1 MEERFRNLDYQN
13 WKPVRTLGTDSYGT
27 VYEIARDDGFGMVDH
42 AALKVLSIPA
52 APEDFDALV
61 AEGRTPEEVTALLHR
76 QVETIARQLMAVDAI
91 SDEPNL
97 LRCEDHVIR
106 EHPDGRGWDI
116 YVRTE
121 LLPSLPDYLRN
132 HPHGEADIIRLGA
145 GLCSALET
153 CHRRGIVHGDIK
165 PRNVFVGGGNFN
177 EQVTYKL
184 GDFGMA
190 QFSAVDNTNDF
201 MAPEVLCGAEV
212 SPESDLYSVG
222 MVLYWALNERRIP
235 FVPLP
240 PTAVEASDLAIAREQ
255 RLRGDPL
262 PEPLHGSQALKNV
275 VMRACADDPA
285 QRYASVEEFRAA
297 LLAVA
302 RRAAAAQPQ
311 QAQAVRREAPAPK
324 AVAADTFPGSKP
336 KAQRKAV
343 PVESE
348 GAEKPHNAKK
358 TIAIVLGSLVVVA
371 LVVLIIVMALQGGKS
386 GVDSITLDH
395 ESAEIAPQD
404 TLTLK
409 ATVLD
414 ASGQEL
420 TDETL
425 TWSSSNAA
433 VATVKDGVVTG
444 VTEGKAKIT
453 VKAGKRSADCTI
465 TVTNDAIE
473 VKSLKLDKDRA
484 EMQIGDSLTL
494 TATMQ
499 PANAPDDL
507 VSWASSDPNI
517 ATVKK
522 GIVVATSSGSVTIT
536 ASAGSC
542 TATCQITVQA
552 PSRVDS
558 VTAETASATLDL
570 GGTKIVAGVINE
582 EMKIIGRGKLK
593 TNCPRAA
600 EAILEDVAKAVE
612 AAVIDAGITMNDVVS
627 VGIGTPG
634 SVNKKNGVIE
644 YANNLAFDNVPAR
657 DILESRLK
665 KTIYLDND
673 ANCAALGEAKAGA
686 GKGVNSFV
694 AITLGT
700 GVGSGIV
707 IDGKL
712 VTGVNDAA
720 GEMGHMVIVSDGGK
734 VNIREGN
741 GLTYGRITQLAPGTT
756 CPYVATAENRWHAV
770 VVGRRVGWVSPEYS
784 RII

>member
-106 EHPDGRGWDI
+106 AHPDGRGWDI

-132 HPHGEADIIRLGA
+132 HPHGEADIIQLGA

-311 QAQAVRREAPAPK
+311 QAQAVRREAPAAK

-404 TLTLK
+404 T
-409 ATVLD
+409 
-414 ASGQEL
+414 
-420 TDETL
+420 
-425 TWSSSNAA
+425 
-433 VATVKDGVVTG
+433 
-444 VTEGKAKIT
+444 
-453 VKAGKRSADCTI
+453 
-465 TVTNDAIE
+465 VTNDAIE

-522 GIVVATSSGSVTIT
+522 GIVVATSSGAVTIT

-558 VTAETASATLDL
+558 VTAETASTTLDL
-570 GGTKIVAGVINE
+570 GGTKTGTITFHIHGQNLDSLQGSV
-582 EMKIIGRGKLK
+582 KIY
-593 TNCPRAA
+593 AA
-600 EAILEDVAKAVE
+600 D
-612 AAVIDAGITMNDVVS
+612 GSVVS
-627 VGIGTPG
+627 LGQPVRTGNGTDDTYSVTATAAAAG
-634 SVNKKNGVIE
+634 STSVILQITG
-644 YANNLAFDNVPAR
+644 ADGTTHSAACTVTVK
-657 DILESRLK
+657 ES
-665 KTIYLDND
+665 KTILD
-673 ANCAALGEAKAGA
+673 LIP
-686 GKGVNSFV
+686 GVN
-694 AITLGT
+694 G
-700 GVGSGIV
+700 
-707 IDGKL
+707 
-712 VTGVNDAA
+712 
-720 GEMGHMVIVSDGGK
+720 
-734 VNIREGN
+734 
-741 GLTYGRITQLAPGTT
+741 
-756 CPYVATAENRWHAV
+756 
-770 VVGRRVGWVSPEYS
+770 
-784 RII
+784 

>member
-13 WKPVRTLGTDSYGT
+13 WKPVRTLGSDSYGT

-42 AALKVLSIPA
+42 AALKVLPIPA

-61 AEGRTPEEVTALLHR
+61 AEGRTPEEVTALFHR

-106 EHPDGRGWDI
+106 AHADGRGWDI

-145 GLCSALET
+145 GLCSVLET

-212 SPESDLYSVG
+212 SPASDLYSVG

-240 PTAVEASDLAIAREQ
+240 PTAVEASDPAIAREQ

-262 PEPLHGSQALKNV
+262 PEPLHGSQALKNI

-311 QAQAVRREAPAPK
+311 QPVRRETPAPAP
-324 AVAADTFPGSKP
+324 AAAGTFPGSKP

-343 PVESE
+343 PVETEDAQPKRSS
-348 GAEKPHNAKK
+348 KK
-358 TIAIVLGSLVVVA
+358 TAAIILGSLVVVA
-371 LVVLIIVMALQGGKS
+371 LIALILVMALQGGKS
-386 GVDSITLDH
+386 GVDSVTLDH
-395 ESAEIAPQD
+395 ETAEIAPQD
-404 TLTLK
+404 TLTLT

-414 ASGQEL
+414 ANGQEL
-420 TDETL
+420 KDETL

-453 VKAGKRSADCTI
+453 VKAGKRSADCTV

-473 VKSLKLDKDRA
+473 VKSLKLDQDKA

-494 TATMQ
+494 KATMQ
-499 PANAPDDL
+499 PANAPDEL

-522 GIVVATSSGSVTIT
+522 GIVIATSAGSVTIT

-542 TATCQITVQA
+542 TATCQITVKA

-558 VTAETASATLDL
+558 VKAETDSATLDL
-570 GGTKIVAGVINE
+570 NGTKTGTITFHV
-582 EMKIIGRGKLK
+582 RGQNLDSLQDTVKVY
-593 TNCPRAA
+593 AA
-600 EAILEDVAKAVE
+600 DGSVVSLGQPVRTGNGTDDIYSVTATA
-612 AAVIDAGITMNDVVS
+612 AAVGSTSVILQITAAD
-627 VGIGTPG
+627 GTTH
-634 SVNKKNGVIE
+634 SAACTVTVK
-644 YANNLAFDNVPAR
+644 
-657 DILESRLK
+657 ES
-665 KTIYLDND
+665 KTILD
-673 ANCAALGEAKAGA
+673 LIPG
-686 GKGVNSFV
+686 
-694 AITLGT
+694 
-700 GVGSGIV
+700 
-707 IDGKL
+707 
-712 VTGVNDAA
+712 
-720 GEMGHMVIVSDGGK
+720 M
-734 VNIREGN
+734 N
-741 GLTYGRITQLAPGTT
+741 G
-756 CPYVATAENRWHAV
+756 
-770 VVGRRVGWVSPEYS
+770 
-784 RII
+784 

>member
-13 WKPVRTLGTDSYGT
+13 WKPVRTLGGDSYGT

-52 APEDFDALV
+52 APEGFDALV
-61 AEGRTPEEVTALLHR
+61 AEGRTPEEVTALFHR

-106 EHPDGRGWDI
+106 AHADGRGWDI

-201 MAPEVLCGAEV
+201 MAPEVLCGAPV
-212 SPESDLYSVG
+212 SPASDLYSVG

-262 PEPLHGSQALKNV
+262 PEPLH
-275 VMRACADDPA
+275 
-285 QRYASVEEFRAA
+285 
-297 LLAVA
+297 
-302 RRAAAAQPQ
+302 AAAG
-311 QAQAVRREAPAPK
+311 
-324 AVAADTFPGSKP
+324 TFPGSKP

-343 PVESE
+343 PVETEDAQPKRSS
-348 GAEKPHNAKK
+348 KK
-358 TIAIVLGSLVVVA
+358 TVAIILGSLVVVA
-371 LVVLIIVMALQGGKS
+371 LIALILIMALQGGKS
-386 GVDSITLDH
+386 GVDSVTLDH
-395 ESAEIAPQD
+395 ETAEIAPQD
-404 TLTLK
+404 TLTLT

-414 ASGQEL
+414 ANGQEL
-420 TDETL
+420 KDETL

-453 VKAGKRSADCTI
+453 VKAGKRSADCTV

-473 VKSLKLDKDRA
+473 VKSLKLDQDKA

-494 TATMQ
+494 KATMQ
-499 PANAPDDL
+499 PANAPDEL

-522 GIVVATSSGSVTIT
+522 GIVIATSAGSVTIT

-542 TATCQITVQA
+542 TATCQITVKA

-558 VTAETASATLDL
+558 VKAETDSATLDL
-570 GGTKIVAGVINE
+570 NGTKTGTITFHV
-582 EMKIIGRGKLK
+582 RGQNLDSLQDTVKVY
-593 TNCPRAA
+593 AA
-600 EAILEDVAKAVE
+600 DGSVVSLGQPVRTGNGTDDTYSVTATA
-612 AAVIDAGITMNDVVS
+612 AAVGSTSVILQITAAD
-627 VGIGTPG
+627 GTTH
-634 SVNKKNGVIE
+634 SAACTVTVK
-644 YANNLAFDNVPAR
+644 
-657 DILESRLK
+657 ES
-665 KTIYLDND
+665 KTILD
-673 ANCAALGEAKAGA
+673 LIPG
-686 GKGVNSFV
+686 
-694 AITLGT
+694 
-700 GVGSGIV
+700 
-707 IDGKL
+707 
-712 VTGVNDAA
+712 
-720 GEMGHMVIVSDGGK
+720 M
-734 VNIREGN
+734 N
-741 GLTYGRITQLAPGTT
+741 G
-756 CPYVATAENRWHAV
+756 
-770 VVGRRVGWVSPEYS
+770 
-784 RII
+784 

>member
-13 WKPVRTLGTDSYGT
+13 WKPVRTLGSDSYGT

-61 AEGRTPEEVTALLHR
+61 AEGRTPEEVTALFHR

-91 SDEPNL
+91 SDDPNL

-106 EHPDGRGWDI
+106 AHPDGRGWDI

-177 EQVTYKL
+177 EQVSYKL

-201 MAPEVLCGAEV
+201 MAPEVLCGAPV
-212 SPESDLYSVG
+212 SPASDLYSVG

-311 QAQAVRREAPAPK
+311 QPVRRETPAPAP
-324 AVAADTFPGSKP
+324 AAAGTFPGSKP

-343 PVESE
+343 PVETEDTQPKRSS
-348 GAEKPHNAKK
+348 KK
-358 TIAIVLGSLVVVA
+358 TVAIILGSLVVVA
-371 LVVLIIVMALQGGKS
+371 LIALILIMALQGGKS
-386 GVDSITLDH
+386 GVDSVTLDH
-395 ESAEIAPQD
+395 ETAEIAPQD
-404 TLTLK
+404 TLTLT

-414 ASGQEL
+414 ANGQEL
-420 TDETL
+420 KDETL

-453 VKAGKRSADCTI
+453 VKAGKRSADCTV

-473 VKSLKLDKDRA
+473 VKSLKLDQDKA

-494 TATMQ
+494 KATMQ
-499 PANAPDDL
+499 PANAPDEL

-522 GIVVATSSGSVTIT
+522 GIVIATSAGSVTIT

-542 TATCQITVQA
+542 TATCQITVKA

-558 VTAETASATLDL
+558 VKAETDSATLDL
-570 GGTKIVAGVINE
+570 NGTKTGTITFHV
-582 EMKIIGRGKLK
+582 RGQNLDSLQDTVKVY
-593 TNCPRAA
+593 AA
-600 EAILEDVAKAVE
+600 DGSVVSLGQPVRTGNGTDDIYSVTATA
-612 AAVIDAGITMNDVVS
+612 AAVGSTSVILQITGAD
-627 VGIGTPG
+627 GTTH
-634 SVNKKNGVIE
+634 SAACTVTVK
-644 YANNLAFDNVPAR
+644 
-657 DILESRLK
+657 ES
-665 KTIYLDND
+665 KTILD
-673 ANCAALGEAKAGA
+673 LIPG
-686 GKGVNSFV
+686 
-694 AITLGT
+694 
-700 GVGSGIV
+700 
-707 IDGKL
+707 
-712 VTGVNDAA
+712 
-720 GEMGHMVIVSDGGK
+720 M
-734 VNIREGN
+734 N
-741 GLTYGRITQLAPGTT
+741 G
-756 CPYVATAENRWHAV
+756 
-770 VVGRRVGWVSPEYS
+770 
-784 RII
+784 

>member
-13 WKPVRTLGTDSYGT
+13 WKPVRTLGSDSYGT

-52 APEDFDALV
+52 AQEDFDALV
-61 AEGRTPEEVTALLHR
+61 AEGRTPEEVTALFHR

-91 SDEPNL
+91 SDDPNL

-106 EHPDGRGWDI
+106 AHPDGRGWDI

-212 SPESDLYSVG
+212 SPASDLYSVG

-302 RRAAAAQPQ
+302 RRTAAAQPQ
-311 QAQAVRREAPAPK
+311 QPVRRETPAPAP
-324 AVAADTFPGSKP
+324 AAAGTFPGSKP

-343 PVESE
+343 PVETEDAQPKRSS
-348 GAEKPHNAKK
+348 KK
-358 TIAIVLGSLVVVA
+358 TAAIILGSLVVVA
-371 LVVLIIVMALQGGKS
+371 LIALILIMALQGGKS
-386 GVDSITLDH
+386 GVDSVTLDH
-395 ESAEIAPQD
+395 ETAEIAPQD
-404 TLTLK
+404 TLTLT

-414 ASGQEL
+414 ANGQEL
-420 TDETL
+420 KDETL

-453 VKAGKRSADCTI
+453 VKAGKRSADCTV

-473 VKSLKLDKDRA
+473 VKSLKLDQDKA

-494 TATMQ
+494 KATMQ
-499 PANAPDDL
+499 PANAPDEL

-522 GIVVATSSGSVTIT
+522 GIVIATSAGSVTIT

-542 TATCQITVQA
+542 TATCQITVKA

-558 VTAETASATLDL
+558 VKAETDSATLDL
-570 GGTKIVAGVINE
+570 NGTKTSTITFHV
-582 EMKIIGRGKLK
+582 RGQNLDSLQDSVKVY
-593 TNCPRAA
+593 AA
-600 EAILEDVAKAVE
+600 DGSVVSLGQPVRTGHGTDDTYSVTATA
-612 AAVIDAGITMNDVVS
+612 AAVGSTSVILQITAAD
-627 VGIGTPG
+627 GTTH
-634 SVNKKNGVIE
+634 SAACTVTVK
-644 YANNLAFDNVPAR
+644 
-657 DILESRLK
+657 ES
-665 KTIYLDND
+665 KTILD
-673 ANCAALGEAKAGA
+673 LIPG
-686 GKGVNSFV
+686 
-694 AITLGT
+694 
-700 GVGSGIV
+700 
-707 IDGKL
+707 
-712 VTGVNDAA
+712 
-720 GEMGHMVIVSDGGK
+720 M
-734 VNIREGN
+734 N
-741 GLTYGRITQLAPGTT
+741 G
-756 CPYVATAENRWHAV
+756 
-770 VVGRRVGWVSPEYS
+770 
-784 RII
+784 

>member
-13 WKPVRTLGTDSYGT
+13 WKPVRTLGSDSYGT

-42 AALKVLSIPA
+42 AALKVLSVPA
-52 APEDFDALV
+52 AQEDFDALV
-61 AEGRTPEEVTALLHR
+61 AEGRSPEEVTALFHR

-106 EHPDGRGWDI
+106 AHADGRGWDI

-201 MAPEVLCGAEV
+201 MAPEVLCGAPV
-212 SPESDLYSVG
+212 SPASDLYSVG

-262 PEPLHGSQALKNV
+262 PEPLHGSQALKNI

-311 QAQAVRREAPAPK
+311 QQPVRREAPAP
-324 AVAADTFPGSKP
+324 APAAAGTFPGSKP

-343 PVESE
+343 PVETEDVQPKRNS
-348 GAEKPHNAKK
+348 KK
-358 TIAIVLGSLVVVA
+358 TVAIILGSLVVVA
-371 LVVLIIVMALQGGKS
+371 LIALILIMALQGGKS
-386 GVDSITLDH
+386 GVDSVTLDH
-395 ESAEIAPQD
+395 ETAEIAPQD
-404 TLTLK
+404 TLTLT

-414 ASGQEL
+414 ANGQEL
-420 TDETL
+420 KDETL

-453 VKAGKRSADCTI
+453 VKAGKRSADCTV

-473 VKSLKLDKDRA
+473 VKSLKLDQDKA

-494 TATMQ
+494 KATMQ
-499 PANAPDDL
+499 PANAPDEL

-522 GIVVATSSGSVTIT
+522 GIVIATSAGSVTIT

-542 TATCQITVQA
+542 TATCQITVKA

-558 VTAETASATLDL
+558 VKAETDSATLDL
-570 GGTKIVAGVINE
+570 NGTKTGTITFHV
-582 EMKIIGRGKLK
+582 RGQNLDSLQDTVKVY
-593 TNCPRAA
+593 AA
-600 EAILEDVAKAVE
+600 DGSVVSLGQPVRTGNGTDDTYSVTATA
-612 AAVIDAGITMNDVVS
+612 AAVGSTSVILQITAAD
-627 VGIGTPG
+627 GTTH
-634 SVNKKNGVIE
+634 SAACTVTVK
-644 YANNLAFDNVPAR
+644 
-657 DILESRLK
+657 ES
-665 KTIYLDND
+665 KTILD
-673 ANCAALGEAKAGA
+673 LIPG
-686 GKGVNSFV
+686 
-694 AITLGT
+694 
-700 GVGSGIV
+700 
-707 IDGKL
+707 
-712 VTGVNDAA
+712 
-720 GEMGHMVIVSDGGK
+720 M
-734 VNIREGN
+734 N
-741 GLTYGRITQLAPGTT
+741 G
-756 CPYVATAENRWHAV
+756 
-770 VVGRRVGWVSPEYS
+770 
-784 RII
+784 

>member
-13 WKPVRTLGTDSYGT
+13 WKPVRTLGSDSYGT

-106 EHPDGRGWDI
+106 AHADGRGWDI

-153 CHRRGIVHGDIK
+153 CHRR
-165 PRNVFVGGGNFN
+165 
-177 EQVTYKL
+177 
-184 GDFGMA
+184 DFGMA

-212 SPESDLYSVG
+212 SPASDLYSVG

-324 AVAADTFPGSKP
+324 AAAADTFPGSKP

-343 PVESE
+343 PVETE
-348 GAEKPHNAKK
+348 DAEKPHNAKK
-358 TIAIVLGSLVVVA
+358 TVAIILGSLVVVA
-371 LVVLIIVMALQGGKS
+371 LIALILVMALQGGKS
-386 GVDSITLDH
+386 GVGSITLDH
-395 ESAEIAPQD
+395 EKAEIAPQD

-414 ASGQEL
+414 ANGQEL

-453 VKAGKRSADCTI
+453 VKAGKRSADCTV

-473 VKSLKLDKDRA
+473 VKSLKLDKDKA
-484 EMQIGDSLTL
+484 ELQIGDSLTL
-494 TATMQ
+494 TAAMQ

-517 ATVKK
+517 ASVKK
-522 GIVVATSSGSVTIT
+522 GIVVATSAGSVTIT

-542 TATCQITVQA
+542 TATCQITVKA

-558 VTAETASATLDL
+558 VTAETGSATLDL
-570 GGTKIVAGVINE
+570 GGTKTGTITFHIHGQNLDSLQDSVKVY
-582 EMKIIGRGKLK
+582 
-593 TNCPRAA
+593 AA
-600 EAILEDVAKAVE
+600 D
-612 AAVIDAGITMNDVVS
+612 GSVVS
-627 VGIGTPG
+627 LGQPVRTGNGTDDTYSVTATAAAAG
-634 SVNKKNGVIE
+634 STSVILQITG
-644 YANNLAFDNVPAR
+644 ADGTTHSAACTVTVK
-657 DILESRLK
+657 ES
-665 KTIYLDND
+665 KTILD
-673 ANCAALGEAKAGA
+673 LIPG
-686 GKGVNSFV
+686 
-694 AITLGT
+694 
-700 GVGSGIV
+700 
-707 IDGKL
+707 
-712 VTGVNDAA
+712 
-720 GEMGHMVIVSDGGK
+720 M
-734 VNIREGN
+734 N
-741 GLTYGRITQLAPGTT
+741 G
-756 CPYVATAENRWHAV
+756 
-770 VVGRRVGWVSPEYS
+770 
-784 RII
+784 

>member
-13 WKPVRTLGTDSYGT
+13 WKPVRTLGSDSYGT

-52 APEDFDALV
+52 APEDFDTLV
-61 AEGRTPEEVTALLHR
+61 AEGRTPEEVTALFHR

-106 EHPDGRGWDI
+106 AHADGRGWDI

-165 PRNVFVGGGNFN
+165 PHNVFVGGGNFN

-201 MAPEVLCGAEV
+201 MAPEVLCGAPV
-212 SPESDLYSVG
+212 SPASDLYSVG

-262 PEPLHGSQALKNV
+262 PEPLHGSQALKNI

-311 QAQAVRREAPAPK
+311 QQPVRREAPAP
-324 AVAADTFPGSKP
+324 APAAAGTFPGSKP

-343 PVESE
+343 PVETEDAQPKRSS
-348 GAEKPHNAKK
+348 KK
-358 TIAIVLGSLVVVA
+358 TVAIILGSLVVVA
-371 LVVLIIVMALQGGKS
+371 LIALILIMALQGGKS
-386 GVDSITLDH
+386 GVDSVTLDH
-395 ESAEIAPQD
+395 ETAEIAPQD
-404 TLTLK
+404 TLTLT

-414 ASGQEL
+414 ANGQEL
-420 TDETL
+420 KDETL

-453 VKAGKRSADCTI
+453 VKAG
-465 TVTNDAIE
+465 
-473 VKSLKLDKDRA
+473 
-484 EMQIGDSLTL
+484 
-494 TATMQ
+494 
-499 PANAPDDL
+499 
-507 VSWASSDPNI
+507 
-517 ATVKK
+517 
-522 GIVVATSSGSVTIT
+522 
-536 ASAGSC
+536 
-542 TATCQITVQA
+542 
-552 PSRVDS
+552 
-558 VTAETASATLDL
+558 
-570 GGTKIVAGVINE
+570 
-582 EMKIIGRGKLK
+582 
-593 TNCPRAA
+593 
-600 EAILEDVAKAVE
+600 
-612 AAVIDAGITMNDVVS
+612 
-627 VGIGTPG
+627 
-634 SVNKKNGVIE
+634 
-644 YANNLAFDNVPAR
+644 
-657 DILESRLK
+657 
-665 KTIYLDND
+665 
-673 ANCAALGEAKAGA
+673 
-686 GKGVNSFV
+686 
-694 AITLGT
+694 
-700 GVGSGIV
+700 
-707 IDGKL
+707 
-712 VTGVNDAA
+712 
-720 GEMGHMVIVSDGGK
+720 
-734 VNIREGN
+734 
-741 GLTYGRITQLAPGTT
+741 
-756 CPYVATAENRWHAV
+756 
-770 VVGRRVGWVSPEYS
+770 
-784 RII
+784 

>member
-13 WKPVRTLGTDSYGT
+13 WKPVRTLGSDSYGT

-91 SDEPNL
+91 SGEPNL

-106 EHPDGRGWDI
+106 AHADGRGWDI

-132 HPHGEADIIRLGA
+132 YPHGEADIIRLGA

-165 PRNVFVGGGNFN
+165 PRNVFVGGGNFDA
-177 EQVTYKL
+177 QVTYKL

-212 SPESDLYSVG
+212 SPASDLYSVG

-311 QAQAVRREAPAPK
+311 QQQQAVRREAPAPK
-324 AVAADTFPGSKP
+324 TAAADTFPGSKP

-343 PVESE
+343 PVEPE
-348 GAEKPHNAKK
+348 DAEKPHNAKK

-371 LVVLIIVMALQGGKS
+371 LIALILVMALQGGKS
-386 GVDSITLDH
+386 GVGSVTLDH
-395 ESAEIAPQD
+395 EKAEIAPQD

-414 ASGQEL
+414 AIAHLEH
-420 TDETL
+420 
-425 TWSSSNAA
+425 
-433 VATVKDGVVTG
+433 
-444 VTEGKAKIT
+444 
-453 VKAGKRSADCTI
+453 
-465 TVTNDAIE
+465 AIR
-473 VKSLKLDKDRA
+473 V
-484 EMQIGDSLTL
+484 M
-494 TATMQ
+494 
-499 PANAPDDL
+499 
-507 VSWASSDPNI
+507 
-517 ATVKK
+517 
-522 GIVVATSSGSVTIT
+522 GI
-536 ASAGSC
+536 
-542 TATCQITVQA
+542 
-552 PSRVDS
+552 DH
-558 VTAETASATLDL
+558 
-570 GGTKIVAGVINE
+570 
-582 EMKIIGRGKLK
+582 
-593 TNCPRAA
+593 
-600 EAILEDVAKAVE
+600 
-612 AAVIDAGITMNDVVS
+612 
-627 VGIGTPG
+627 VGIGTDFDG
-634 SVNKKNGVIE
+634 DGGVRGFADSSEVI
-644 YANNLAFDNVPAR
+644 AFTRRLLQRRYSER
-657 DILESRLK
+657 DIEKIWGGNWLRVM
-665 KTIYLDND
+665 
-673 ANCAALGEAKAGA
+673 AA
-686 GKGVNSFV
+686 VQ
-694 AITLGT
+694 
-700 GVGSGIV
+700 
-707 IDGKL
+707 
-712 VTGVNDAA
+712 
-720 GEMGHMVIVSDGGK
+720 
-734 VNIREGN
+734 R
-741 GLTYGRITQLAPGTT
+741 
-756 CPYVATAENRWHAV
+756 
-770 VVGRRVGWVSPEYS
+770 
-784 RII
+784 

>member
-76 QVETIARQLMAVDAI
+76 QVEAIARQLMAVDAI

-106 EHPDGRGWDI
+106 AHPDGRGWDI

-343 PVESE
+343 PVESG

-522 GIVVATSSGSVTIT
+522 GIVVATS
-536 ASAGSC
+536 
-542 TATCQITVQA
+542 TATCQSTVQA

-570 GGTKIVAGVINE
+570 GGTKTGTITFHIHGQNLDSLQSTVKVYAADGSVVSLGQPVRTGNGTDDTYSVTATAAAAGSTSVILQITGADGTTHSAACTVTVKE
-582 EMKIIGRGKLK
+582 SRQGKSPCRPFFKLRLRPRYDLFHPVPYPDGVRSGEQATPFPHCAGTK
-593 TNCPRAA
+593 KPLLFPISHAYPPSTRPGCTSVQPGLVRSDSVFPLSRCGCPPRSRRPRAVHGRDH
-600 EAILEDVAKAVE
+600 LLRDRHR
-612 AAVIDAGITMNDVVS
+612 
-627 VGIGTPG
+627 PG
-634 SVNKKNGVIE
+634 SP
-644 YANNLAFDNVPAR
+644 AATTWDNR
-657 DILESRLK
+657 HR
-665 KTIYLDND
+665 N
-673 ANCAALGEAKAGA
+673 
-686 GKGVNSFV
+686 
-694 AITLGT
+694 
-700 GVGSGIV
+700 
-707 IDGKL
+707 
-712 VTGVNDAA
+712 
-720 GEMGHMVIVSDGGK
+720 
-734 VNIREGN
+734 
-741 GLTYGRITQLAPGTT
+741 
-756 CPYVATAENRWHAV
+756 
-770 VVGRRVGWVSPEYS
+770 
-784 RII
+784 

>member
-13 WKPVRTLGTDSYGT
+13 WKPVRTLGSDSYGT

-61 AEGRTPEEVTALLHR
+61 AEGRTPEEVTALFHR

-91 SDEPNL
+91 SDDPNL

-106 EHPDGRGWDI
+106 AHADGRGWDI

-212 SPESDLYSVG
+212 SPASDLYSVG

-311 QAQAVRREAPAPK
+311 QPVRRETPAPAP
-324 AVAADTFPGSKP
+324 AAAGTFPGSKP

-343 PVESE
+343 PVETEDVQPKRSS
-348 GAEKPHNAKK
+348 KK
-358 TIAIVLGSLVVVA
+358 TAAIILGSLVVVA
-371 LVVLIIVMALQGGKS
+371 LIALILVMALQGGKS
-386 GVDSITLDH
+386 GVDSVTLDH
-395 ESAEIAPQD
+395 ETAEIAPQD
-404 TLTLK
+404 TLTLT

-414 ASGQEL
+414 ANGQEL
-420 TDETL
+420 KDETL

-453 VKAGKRSADCTI
+453 VKAGKRSADCTV

-473 VKSLKLDKDRA
+473 VKSLKLDQDKA

-494 TATMQ
+494 KATMQ
-499 PANAPDDL
+499 PANAPDEL

-522 GIVVATSSGSVTIT
+522 GIVIATSAGSVTIT

-542 TATCQITVQA
+542 TATCQITVKA

-558 VTAETASATLDL
+558 VKAETDSATLDL
-570 GGTKIVAGVINE
+570 NGTKTGTITFHV
-582 EMKIIGRGKLK
+582 RGQNLDSLQDTVKVY
-593 TNCPRAA
+593 AA
-600 EAILEDVAKAVE
+600 DGSVVSLGQPVRTGNGTDDIYSVTVTA
-612 AAVIDAGITMNDVVS
+612 AAVGSTSVILQITAAD
-627 VGIGTPG
+627 GTTH
-634 SVNKKNGVIE
+634 SAACTVTVK
-644 YANNLAFDNVPAR
+644 
-657 DILESRLK
+657 ES
-665 KTIYLDND
+665 KTILD
-673 ANCAALGEAKAGA
+673 LIPG
-686 GKGVNSFV
+686 
-694 AITLGT
+694 
-700 GVGSGIV
+700 
-707 IDGKL
+707 
-712 VTGVNDAA
+712 
-720 GEMGHMVIVSDGGK
+720 M
-734 VNIREGN
+734 N
-741 GLTYGRITQLAPGTT
+741 G
-756 CPYVATAENRWHAV
+756 
-770 VVGRRVGWVSPEYS
+770 
-784 RII
+784 

>member
-13 WKPVRTLGTDSYGT
+13 WKPVRTLGSDSYGT

-61 AEGRTPEEVTALLHR
+61 AEGRTPEEVTALFHR
-76 QVETIARQLMAVDAI
+76 QVETIARQLMAIDTI
-91 SDEPNL
+91 SDDPNL

-106 EHPDGRGWDI
+106 AHPDGHGWDI

-212 SPESDLYSVG
+212 SPASDLYSVG

-302 RRAAAAQPQ
+302 RRTAAAQPQ
-311 QAQAVRREAPAPK
+311 QPVRRETPAPAP
-324 AVAADTFPGSKP
+324 AAAGTFPGSKP

-343 PVESE
+343 PVETEDAQPKRSL
-348 GAEKPHNAKK
+348 KK
-358 TIAIVLGSLVVVA
+358 TAAIILGSLVVVA
-371 LVVLIIVMALQGGKS
+371 LIALILVMALQGGKS
-386 GVDSITLDH
+386 GVDSVTLDH
-395 ESAEIAPQD
+395 ETAEIAPQD
-404 TLTLK
+404 TLTLT

-414 ASGQEL
+414 ANGQEL
-420 TDETL
+420 KDETL

-453 VKAGKRSADCTI
+453 VKAGKRSADCTV

-473 VKSLKLDKDRA
+473 VKSLKLDQDKA

-494 TATMQ
+494 KATMQ
-499 PANAPDDL
+499 PANAPDEL

-522 GIVVATSSGSVTIT
+522 GIVIATSAGSVTIT

-542 TATCQITVQA
+542 TATCQITVKA

-558 VTAETASATLDL
+558 VKAETDSATLDL
-570 GGTKIVAGVINE
+570 NGTKTGTITFHV
-582 EMKIIGRGKLK
+582 RGQNLDSLQDTVKVY
-593 TNCPRAA
+593 AA
-600 EAILEDVAKAVE
+600 DGSVVSLGQPVRTGNGTDDIYSVTATA
-612 AAVIDAGITMNDVVS
+612 AAVGSTSVILQITAAD
-627 VGIGTPG
+627 GTTH
-634 SVNKKNGVIE
+634 SAACTVTVK
-644 YANNLAFDNVPAR
+644 
-657 DILESRLK
+657 ES
-665 KTIYLDND
+665 KTILD
-673 ANCAALGEAKAGA
+673 LIPG
-686 GKGVNSFV
+686 
-694 AITLGT
+694 
-700 GVGSGIV
+700 
-707 IDGKL
+707 
-712 VTGVNDAA
+712 
-720 GEMGHMVIVSDGGK
+720 M
-734 VNIREGN
+734 N
-741 GLTYGRITQLAPGTT
+741 G
-756 CPYVATAENRWHAV
+756 
-770 VVGRRVGWVSPEYS
+770 
-784 RII
+784 

>member
-13 WKPVRTLGTDSYGT
+13 WKPVRTLGSDSYGT

-106 EHPDGRGWDI
+106 AHADGRGWDI

-165 PRNVFVGGGNFN
+165 PRNVFVGGGNFD

-212 SPESDLYSVG
+212 SPASDLYSVG

-311 QAQAVRREAPAPK
+311 QAQAVRRE
-324 AVAADTFPGSKP
+324 
-336 KAQRKAV
+336 
-343 PVESE
+343 
-348 GAEKPHNAKK
+348 
-358 TIAIVLGSLVVVA
+358 
-371 LVVLIIVMALQGGKS
+371 
-386 GVDSITLDH
+386 
-395 ESAEIAPQD
+395 
-404 TLTLK
+404 
-409 ATVLD
+409 
-414 ASGQEL
+414 
-420 TDETL
+420 
-425 TWSSSNAA
+425 
-433 VATVKDGVVTG
+433 
-444 VTEGKAKIT
+444 
-453 VKAGKRSADCTI
+453 
-465 TVTNDAIE
+465 
-473 VKSLKLDKDRA
+473 
-484 EMQIGDSLTL
+484 
-494 TATMQ
+494 
-499 PANAPDDL
+499 
-507 VSWASSDPNI
+507 
-517 ATVKK
+517 
-522 GIVVATSSGSVTIT
+522 
-536 ASAGSC
+536 
-542 TATCQITVQA
+542 
-552 PSRVDS
+552 
-558 VTAETASATLDL
+558 
-570 GGTKIVAGVINE
+570 
-582 EMKIIGRGKLK
+582 
-593 TNCPRAA
+593 
-600 EAILEDVAKAVE
+600 
-612 AAVIDAGITMNDVVS
+612 
-627 VGIGTPG
+627 TP
-634 SVNKKNGVIE
+634 
-644 YANNLAFDNVPAR
+644 P
-657 DILESRLK
+657 
-665 KTIYLDND
+665 
-673 ANCAALGEAKAGA
+673 
-686 GKGVNSFV
+686 
-694 AITLGT
+694 
-700 GVGSGIV
+700 
-707 IDGKL
+707 
-712 VTGVNDAA
+712 
-720 GEMGHMVIVSDGGK
+720 
-734 VNIREGN
+734 
-741 GLTYGRITQLAPGTT
+741 
-756 CPYVATAENRWHAV
+756 
-770 VVGRRVGWVSPEYS
+770 
-784 RII
+784 

>member
-13 WKPVRTLGTDSYGT
+13 WKPVRTLGSDSYGT

-106 EHPDGRGWDI
+106 AHADGRGWDI

-165 PRNVFVGGGNFN
+165 PRNVFVGGGNFDA
-177 EQVTYKL
+177 QVTYKL

-212 SPESDLYSVG
+212 SPASDLYSVG

-311 QAQAVRREAPAPK
+311 QQQQAVRREAPAPK
-324 AVAADTFPGSKP
+324 AAAADTFPGSKP

-343 PVESE
+343 PVEPE

-371 LVVLIIVMALQGGKS
+371 LIALILVMALQGGKS
-386 GVDSITLDH
+386 GVGSVTLDH
-395 ESAEIAPQD
+395 EKAEIAPQD

-414 ASGQEL
+414 ANGQEL

-444 VTEGKAKIT
+444 VTE
-453 VKAGKRSADCTI
+453 
-465 TVTNDAIE
+465 E
-473 VKSLKLDKDRA
+473 
-484 EMQIGDSLTL
+484 
-494 TATMQ
+494 
-499 PANAPDDL
+499 
-507 VSWASSDPNI
+507 
-517 ATVKK
+517 
-522 GIVVATSSGSVTIT
+522 
-536 ASAGSC
+536 
-542 TATCQITVQA
+542 
-552 PSRVDS
+552 
-558 VTAETASATLDL
+558 
-570 GGTKIVAGVINE
+570 
-582 EMKIIGRGKLK
+582 IGR
-593 TNCPRAA
+593 AH
-600 EAILEDVAKAVE
+600 V
-612 AAVIDAGITMNDVVS
+612 
-627 VGIGTPG
+627 
-634 SVNKKNGVIE
+634 
-644 YANNLAFDNVPAR
+644 
-657 DILESRLK
+657 
-665 KTIYLDND
+665 
-673 ANCAALGEAKAGA
+673 
-686 GKGVNSFV
+686 
-694 AITLGT
+694 
-700 GVGSGIV
+700 
-707 IDGKL
+707 
-712 VTGVNDAA
+712 
-720 GEMGHMVIVSDGGK
+720 
-734 VNIREGN
+734 
-741 GLTYGRITQLAPGTT
+741 
-756 CPYVATAENRWHAV
+756 
-770 VVGRRVGWVSPEYS
+770 
-784 RII
+784 

>member
-13 WKPVRTLGTDSYGT
+13 WKPVRTLGSDSYGT

-52 APEDFDALV
+52 SPEDFDALV
-61 AEGRTPEEVTALLHR
+61 AEGRTPEEVTALLHH

-106 EHPDGRGWDI
+106 AHADGRGWDI

-165 PRNVFVGGGNFN
+165 PRNVFVGGGNFD

-212 SPESDLYSVG
+212 SPASDLYSVG

-311 QAQAVRREAPAPK
+311 QQPPQAVRREAPAPR
-324 AVAADTFPGSKP
+324 AAAADAFPGSKP

-343 PVESE
+343 PVETE
-348 GAEKPHNAKK
+348 DAEKPRNAKK

-371 LVVLIIVMALQGGKS
+371 LIALILVMALQGGKS
-386 GVDSITLDH
+386 GVGSITLDH
-395 ESAEIAPQD
+395 EKAEIAPQD

-414 ASGQEL
+414 ANGQEL

-453 VKAGKRSADCTI
+453 VKAGKRSADCTV

-473 VKSLKLDKDRA
+473 VKSLKLDKDKA
-484 EMQIGDSLTL
+484 ELQIGDSLTL

-517 ATVKK
+517 ASVKK
-522 GIVVATSSGSVTIT
+522 GIVVATSSGAVTIT

-542 TATCQITVQA
+542 TATCQITVKA

-558 VTAETASATLDL
+558 VTAETGSATLDL
-570 GGTKIVAGVINE
+570 NGTKTGTITFHIHGQNLDSLQDSV
-582 EMKIIGRGKLK
+582 KIY
-593 TNCPRAA
+593 AA
-600 EAILEDVAKAVE
+600 D
-612 AAVIDAGITMNDVVS
+612 DSVVS
-627 VGIGTPG
+627 LGQPVRTGNGTDDTYSVTATAAAAG
-634 SVNKKNGVIE
+634 STSVILQITG
-644 YANNLAFDNVPAR
+644 ADGTTHSAACTVTVK
-657 DILESRLK
+657 ES
-665 KTIYLDND
+665 KTILD
-673 ANCAALGEAKAGA
+673 LIP
-686 GKGVNSFV
+686 GVN
-694 AITLGT
+694 G
-700 GVGSGIV
+700 
-707 IDGKL
+707 
-712 VTGVNDAA
+712 
-720 GEMGHMVIVSDGGK
+720 
-734 VNIREGN
+734 
-741 GLTYGRITQLAPGTT
+741 
-756 CPYVATAENRWHAV
+756 
-770 VVGRRVGWVSPEYS
+770 
-784 RII
+784 

>member
-13 WKPVRTLGTDSYGT
+13 WKPVRTLGSDSYGT

-52 APEDFDALV
+52 APEDFDTLV
-61 AEGRTPEEVTALLHR
+61 AEGRTPEEVTALFHR

-91 SDEPNL
+91 SDDPNL

-106 EHPDGRGWDI
+106 AHADGRGWDI

-201 MAPEVLCGAEV
+201 MAPEVLCGAPV
-212 SPESDLYSVG
+212 SPASDLYSVG

-262 PEPLHGSQALKNV
+262 PEPLHGSQALKNI

-311 QAQAVRREAPAPK
+311 QQPVRREAPAP
-324 AVAADTFPGSKP
+324 APAAAGTFPGSKP

-343 PVESE
+343 PVETEDAQPKRSS
-348 GAEKPHNAKK
+348 KK
-358 TIAIVLGSLVVVA
+358 TVAIILGSLVVVA
-371 LVVLIIVMALQGGKS
+371 LIALILIMALQGGKS
-386 GVDSITLDH
+386 GVDSVTLDH
-395 ESAEIAPQD
+395 ETAEIAPQD
-404 TLTLK
+404 TLTLT

-414 ASGQEL
+414 ANGQEL
-420 TDETL
+420 KDETL

-453 VKAGKRSADCTI
+453 VKAGKRSADCTV

-473 VKSLKLDKDRA
+473 VKSLKLDQDKA

-494 TATMQ
+494 KATMQ
-499 PANAPDDL
+499 PANAPDEL

-522 GIVVATSSGSVTIT
+522 GIVIATSAGSVTIT

-542 TATCQITVQA
+542 TATCQITVKA

-558 VTAETASATLDL
+558 VKAETDSATLDL
-570 GGTKIVAGVINE
+570 NGTKTGTITFHV
-582 EMKIIGRGKLK
+582 RGQNLDSLQDTVKVY
-593 TNCPRAA
+593 AA
-600 EAILEDVAKAVE
+600 DGSVVSLGQPVRTGNGTDDIYSVTATA
-612 AAVIDAGITMNDVVS
+612 AAVGSTSVILQITAAD
-627 VGIGTPG
+627 GTTH
-634 SVNKKNGVIE
+634 SAACTVTVK
-644 YANNLAFDNVPAR
+644 
-657 DILESRLK
+657 ES
-665 KTIYLDND
+665 KTILD
-673 ANCAALGEAKAGA
+673 LIPG
-686 GKGVNSFV
+686 
-694 AITLGT
+694 
-700 GVGSGIV
+700 
-707 IDGKL
+707 
-712 VTGVNDAA
+712 
-720 GEMGHMVIVSDGGK
+720 M
-734 VNIREGN
+734 N
-741 GLTYGRITQLAPGTT
+741 G
-756 CPYVATAENRWHAV
+756 
-770 VVGRRVGWVSPEYS
+770 
-784 RII
+784 

>member
-13 WKPVRTLGTDSYGT
+13 WKPVRTLGSDSYGT

-61 AEGRTPEEVTALLHR
+61 AEGRAPEEVTALFHR

-91 SDEPNL
+91 SDDPNL

-106 EHPDGRGWDI
+106 AHADGRGWDI

-212 SPESDLYSVG
+212 SPASDLYSVG

-311 QAQAVRREAPAPK
+311 QPVRRETPAPAP
-324 AVAADTFPGSKP
+324 AAAGTFPGSKP

-343 PVESE
+343 PVETE
-348 GAEKPHNAKK
+348 DAEKPHNAKK
-358 TIAIVLGSLVVVA
+358 TVAIILGSLVVVA
-371 LVVLIIVMALQGGKS
+371 LIALILVMSLQGGKS
-386 GVDSITLDH
+386 GVDSVTLDH
-395 ESAEIAPQD
+395 ETAEIAPQD
-404 TLTLK
+404 TLTLT

-414 ASGQEL
+414 ANGQEL
-420 TDETL
+420 KDETL

-453 VKAGKRSADCTI
+453 VKAGKRSADCTV

-473 VKSLKLDKDRA
+473 VKSLKLDQDKA

-494 TATMQ
+494 KATMQ
-499 PANAPDDL
+499 PANAPDEL

-522 GIVVATSSGSVTIT
+522 GIVIATSAGSVTIT

-542 TATCQITVQA
+542 TATCQITVKA

-558 VTAETASATLDL
+558 VKAETDSATLDL
-570 GGTKIVAGVINE
+570 NGTKTGTITFHV
-582 EMKIIGRGKLK
+582 RGQNLDSLQDSVKVY
-593 TNCPRAA
+593 AA
-600 EAILEDVAKAVE
+600 D
-612 AAVIDAGITMNDVVS
+612 GSVVS
-627 VGIGTPG
+627 LGQPVRTGNGTDDTYSVTVTGTAVGSTSVILQITAADGTTH
-634 SVNKKNGVIE
+634 SAACTVTVK
-644 YANNLAFDNVPAR
+644 
-657 DILESRLK
+657 ES
-665 KTIYLDND
+665 KTILD
-673 ANCAALGEAKAGA
+673 LIPG
-686 GKGVNSFV
+686 
-694 AITLGT
+694 
-700 GVGSGIV
+700 
-707 IDGKL
+707 
-712 VTGVNDAA
+712 
-720 GEMGHMVIVSDGGK
+720 M
-734 VNIREGN
+734 N
-741 GLTYGRITQLAPGTT
+741 G
-756 CPYVATAENRWHAV
+756 
-770 VVGRRVGWVSPEYS
+770 
-784 RII
+784 

>member
-106 EHPDGRGWDI
+106 AHPDGRGWDI

-311 QAQAVRREAPAPK
+311 QQP
-324 AVAADTFPGSKP
+324 KP
-336 KAQRKAV
+336 KKDDKPHQPRQVAERRVVDTRGATTNLSKYDKRPLPRPSPRTRSPARNQRHSARPCRSSPRARKNRTMQRKPSPSCSARSSLWRSSCSSSSWRCRAES
-343 PVESE
+343 PVS
-348 GAEKPHNAKK
+348 
-358 TIAIVLGSLVVVA
+358 TRSR
-371 LVVLIIVMALQGGKS
+371 
-386 GVDSITLDH
+386 SITNR
-395 ESAEIAPQD
+395 P
-404 TLTLK
+404 
-409 ATVLD
+409 
-414 ASGQEL
+414 
-420 TDETL
+420 
-425 TWSSSNAA
+425 
-433 VATVKDGVVTG
+433 
-444 VTEGKAKIT
+444 
-453 VKAGKRSADCTI
+453 RSLRRT
-465 TVTNDAIE
+465 
-473 VKSLKLDKDRA
+473 
-484 EMQIGDSLTL
+484 
-494 TATMQ
+494 
-499 PANAPDDL
+499 
-507 VSWASSDPNI
+507 
-517 ATVKK
+517 
-522 GIVVATSSGSVTIT
+522 
-536 ASAGSC
+536 
-542 TATCQITVQA
+542 
-552 PSRVDS
+552 PSRS
-558 VTAETASATLDL
+558 RPPCSTP
-570 GGTKIVAGVINE
+570 AG
-582 EMKIIGRGKLK
+582 R
-593 TNCPRAA
+593 
-600 EAILEDVAKAVE
+600 
-612 AAVIDAGITMNDVVS
+612 S
-627 VGIGTPG
+627 
-634 SVNKKNGVIE
+634 
-644 YANNLAFDNVPAR
+644 
-657 DILESRLK
+657 
-665 KTIYLDND
+665 
-673 ANCAALGEAKAGA
+673 
-686 GKGVNSFV
+686 
-694 AITLGT
+694 
-700 GVGSGIV
+700 
-707 IDGKL
+707 
-712 VTGVNDAA
+712 
-720 GEMGHMVIVSDGGK
+720 
-734 VNIREGN
+734 
-741 GLTYGRITQLAPGTT
+741 
-756 CPYVATAENRWHAV
+756 
-770 VVGRRVGWVSPEYS
+770 
-784 RII
+784 

>member
-13 WKPVRTLGTDSYGT
+13 WKPVRTLGSDSYGT

-52 APEDFDALV
+52 SPEDFDALV

-106 EHPDGRGWDI
+106 AHADGRGWDI

-145 GLCSALET
+145 GLCSALEA

-165 PRNVFVGGGNFN
+165 PRNVFVGGGNFD

-212 SPESDLYSVG
+212 SPASDLYSVG

-302 RRAAAAQPQ
+302 RRAAAAD
-311 QAQAVRREAPAPK
+311 A
-324 AVAADTFPGSKP
+324 FPGAKP

-343 PVESE
+343 PVETE
-348 GAEKPHNAKK
+348 DAEKPRSTKK

-371 LVVLIIVMALQGGKS
+371 LIALILVMALQGGKS
-386 GVDSITLDH
+386 GVGSVTLDH
-395 ESAEIAPQD
+395 EQAEIAPQD

-414 ASGQEL
+414 ANGQEL

-453 VKAGKRSADCTI
+453 VKAGKRSADCTV

-473 VKSLKLDKDRA
+473 VKSLKLDKDKA
-484 EMQIGDSLTL
+484 ELQIGDSLTL

-522 GIVVATSSGSVTIT
+522 GIVVATSSGAVTIT

-542 TATCQITVQA
+542 TATCQITVKA

-558 VTAETASATLDL
+558 VTAETGSATLDL
-570 GGTKIVAGVINE
+570 GGTKTGTITFHIHGQNLDSLQDSVKVY
-582 EMKIIGRGKLK
+582 
-593 TNCPRAA
+593 AA
-600 EAILEDVAKAVE
+600 D
-612 AAVIDAGITMNDVVS
+612 GSVVS
-627 VGIGTPG
+627 LGQPVRTGNGTDDTYSVTATAAAAG
-634 SVNKKNGVIE
+634 STSVILQITG
-644 YANNLAFDNVPAR
+644 ADGTTHSAACTVTVK
-657 DILESRLK
+657 ES
-665 KTIYLDND
+665 KTILD
-673 ANCAALGEAKAGA
+673 LIPG
-686 GKGVNSFV
+686 
-694 AITLGT
+694 
-700 GVGSGIV
+700 
-707 IDGKL
+707 
-712 VTGVNDAA
+712 
-720 GEMGHMVIVSDGGK
+720 M
-734 VNIREGN
+734 N
-741 GLTYGRITQLAPGTT
+741 G
-756 CPYVATAENRWHAV
+756 
-770 VVGRRVGWVSPEYS
+770 
-784 RII
+784 

>member
-13 WKPVRTLGTDSYGT
+13 WKPVRTLGSDSYGT

-42 AALKVLSIPA
+42 AALKVLSIPDS
-52 APEDFDALV
+52 PEDFDALV

-106 EHPDGRGWDI
+106 AHADGRGWDI

-145 GLCSALET
+145 GLCSALEA

-165 PRNVFVGGGNFN
+165 PRNVFVGGGNFD

-212 SPESDLYSVG
+212 SPASDLYSVG

-311 QAQAVRREAPAPK
+311 QQPPQAVRREAPAPR
-324 AVAADTFPGSKP
+324 AAAADAFPGSKP

-343 PVESE
+343 PVEME
-348 GAEKPHNAKK
+348 DAEKPRSTKK

-371 LVVLIIVMALQGGKS
+371 LIALILVMALQGGKS
-386 GVDSITLDH
+386 GVGSVTLDH
-395 ESAEIAPQD
+395 EQAEIAPQD

-414 ASGQEL
+414 ANGQEL

-453 VKAGKRSADCTI
+453 VKAGKRSADCTV

-473 VKSLKLDKDRA
+473 VKSLKLDKDKA
-484 EMQIGDSLTL
+484 ELQIGDSLTL

-522 GIVVATSSGSVTIT
+522 GIVVATSSGAVTIT

-542 TATCQITVQA
+542 TATCQITVKA

-558 VTAETASATLDL
+558 VTAETGSATLDL
-570 GGTKIVAGVINE
+570 GGTKTGTITFHIHGQNLDSLPDSVTGSAAAGRAVALAQPGRTGNGTDDTYSVTATAAAAGSTSVILQ
-582 EMKIIGRGKLK
+582 ITGADG
-593 TNCPRAA
+593 TTHSAA
-600 EAILEDVAKAVE
+600 CTVTVK
-612 AAVIDAGITMNDVVS
+612 
-627 VGIGTPG
+627 
-634 SVNKKNGVIE
+634 
-644 YANNLAFDNVPAR
+644 
-657 DILESRLK
+657 ES
-665 KTIYLDND
+665 KTILD
-673 ANCAALGEAKAGA
+673 LIPG
-686 GKGVNSFV
+686 
-694 AITLGT
+694 
-700 GVGSGIV
+700 
-707 IDGKL
+707 
-712 VTGVNDAA
+712 
-720 GEMGHMVIVSDGGK
+720 M
-734 VNIREGN
+734 N
-741 GLTYGRITQLAPGTT
+741 G
-756 CPYVATAENRWHAV
+756 
-770 VVGRRVGWVSPEYS
+770 
-784 RII
+784 

>member
-13 WKPVRTLGTDSYGT
+13 WKPVRTLGSDSYGT

-52 APEDFDALV
+52 APEDFDTLV
-61 AEGRTPEEVTALLHR
+61 AEGRTPEEVTALFHR

-91 SDEPNL
+91 SGDPNL

-106 EHPDGRGWDI
+106 AHADGRGWDI

-201 MAPEVLCGAEV
+201 MAPEVLCGAPV
-212 SPESDLYSVG
+212 SPASDLYSVG

-262 PEPLHGSQALKNV
+262 PEPLHGSQALKNI

-311 QAQAVRREAPAPK
+311 QQPVRREAPAP
-324 AVAADTFPGSKP
+324 APAAAGTFPGSKP

-343 PVESE
+343 PVETEDAQPKRSSK
-348 GAEKPHNAKK
+348 KPV
-358 TIAIVLGSLVVVA
+358 AIILGSLVVVA
-371 LVVLIIVMALQGGKS
+371 LIALILIMALQGGKS
-386 GVDSITLDH
+386 GVDSVTLDH
-395 ESAEIAPQD
+395 ETAEIAPQD
-404 TLTLK
+404 TLTLT

-414 ASGQEL
+414 ANGQEL
-420 TDETL
+420 KDETL

-453 VKAGKRSADCTI
+453 VKAGKRSADCTV

-473 VKSLKLDKDRA
+473 VKSLKLDQDKA

-494 TATMQ
+494 KATMQ
-499 PANAPDDL
+499 PANAPDEL

-522 GIVVATSSGSVTIT
+522 GIVIATSAGSVTIT

-542 TATCQITVQA
+542 TATCQITVKA

-558 VTAETASATLDL
+558 VKAETDSATLDL
-570 GGTKIVAGVINE
+570 NGTKTGTITFHV
-582 EMKIIGRGKLK
+582 RGQNLDSLQDTVKVY
-593 TNCPRAA
+593 AA
-600 EAILEDVAKAVE
+600 DGSVVSLGQLVRTGNGTDDIYSVTATA
-612 AAVIDAGITMNDVVS
+612 AAVGSTSVILQITAAD
-627 VGIGTPG
+627 GTTH
-634 SVNKKNGVIE
+634 SAACTVTVK
-644 YANNLAFDNVPAR
+644 
-657 DILESRLK
+657 ES
-665 KTIYLDND
+665 KTILD
-673 ANCAALGEAKAGA
+673 LIPG
-686 GKGVNSFV
+686 
-694 AITLGT
+694 
-700 GVGSGIV
+700 
-707 IDGKL
+707 
-712 VTGVNDAA
+712 
-720 GEMGHMVIVSDGGK
+720 M
-734 VNIREGN
+734 N
-741 GLTYGRITQLAPGTT
+741 G
-756 CPYVATAENRWHAV
+756 
-770 VVGRRVGWVSPEYS
+770 
-784 RII
+784 